1 MKLKFFSPRIK
12 LARASHRIRGDV
24 SAQTLTNMGIEAVA
38 NNKMGDVDSNTLFV
52 GLKNTMPENLLEAK
66 RLGATTVYD
75 LCDNKFDEKAEY
87 LPCCRAADIITVNSK
102 LMADS
107 VRENTGRDSIIIPD
121 PYERPELDASFNT
134 NRPIKLLWYGSS
146 ASLKFVNWVQLW
158 QRLEREVVN
167 YHFTIVVAKADRLA
181 GKMKSRQQRGAFSGV
196 NFDKISILNWTWE
209 LQGELL
215 KDTDIVLIPVESQNY
230 RTDTKSANRLIDGLM
245 SGNFVVTTPLSSY
258 VEFEPY
264 TWQKD
269 YVQGIKWAQEH
280 PGKVIDR
287 IKQGQEYTR
296 QRYSKEIIAQ
306 KWLEVAQ
313 NAFRR

>member
-1 MKLKFFSPRIK
+1 
-12 LARASHRIRGDV
+12 
-24 SAQTLTNMGIEAVA
+24 
-38 NNKMGDVDSNTLFV
+38 
-52 GLKNTMPENLLEAK
+52 
-66 RLGATTVYD
+66 
-75 LCDNKFDEKAEY
+75 
-87 LPCCRAADIITVNSK
+87 
-102 LMADS
+102 
-107 VRENTGRDSIIIPD
+107 
-121 PYERPELDASFNT
+121 
-134 NRPIKLLWYGSS
+134 
-146 ASLKFVNWVQLW
+146 
-158 QRLEREVVN
+158 
-167 YHFTIVVAKADRLA
+167 
-181 GKMKSRQQRGAFSGV
+181 MKSRQQRGAFSGV